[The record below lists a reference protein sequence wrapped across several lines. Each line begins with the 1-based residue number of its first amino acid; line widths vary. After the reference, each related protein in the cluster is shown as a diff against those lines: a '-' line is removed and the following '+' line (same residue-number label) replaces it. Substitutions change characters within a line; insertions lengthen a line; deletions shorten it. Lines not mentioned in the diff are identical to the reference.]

1 MILKAIS
8 IKNFKECKIMTK
20 IKKIDPKSAQSVFAF
35 ACPCL
40 GDCATICSCTAD
52 WKVHTANM
60 ESQQVYGLP
69 GMQTVNYN

>member
-1 MILKAIS
+1 
-8 IKNFKECKIMTK
+8 MTK

-52 WKVHTANM
+52 WKVHSLMCFLIGDIVQIINR
-60 ESQQVYGLP
+60 VI
-69 GMQTVNYN
+69 